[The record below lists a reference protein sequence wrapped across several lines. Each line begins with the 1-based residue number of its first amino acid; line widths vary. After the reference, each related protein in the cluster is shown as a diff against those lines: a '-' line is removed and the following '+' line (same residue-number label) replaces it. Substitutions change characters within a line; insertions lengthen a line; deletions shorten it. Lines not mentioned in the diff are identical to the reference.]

1 MTSTDAEQST
11 KSVPIYN
18 AKSSYEHSHSCNDAS
33 HHHYPSF
40 YDFKN
45 DALAAAAAKTEIS
58 MKRKAKNSQKQ
69 DVTRA
74 ELIPGHRGNSTV
86 DDLVKFINGPSPS
99 TTKKSKKKSPTSS

>member
-1 MTSTDAEQST
+1 MTSTDGEHLT

-33 HHHYPSF
+33 HHHHPSF
-40 YDFKN
+40 YDFNN
-45 DALAAAAAKTEIS
+45 DTLAAAAPKTEIS
-58 MKRKAKNSQKQ
+58 IKQKVQKSPKQ

-74 ELIPGHRGNSTV
+74 ELIPGHRGSSNV

-99 TTKKSKKKSPTSS
+99 TPKKSKKKSPTNS